1 MQIGLAC
8 DHGGFELKEELK
20 AFLKSLGV
28 EPIDMGTFN
37 EDSVDYPDFGI
48 LVAEKV
54 SRGELEK
61 GILICGTGIGMSIVA
76 NKFPRV
82 RAALAN
88 DLYSSRCSREHN
100 DANILII
107 GGRIVGKELAKEI
120 VKVWLETPFA
130 GGRHKR
136 RLEKIEALEKEK
148 FKEINPT
155 HSSKSECQINDQ

>member
-1 MQIGLAC
+1 MPRSSLEDLKDKGMQIGVAC

-20 AFLKSLGV
+20 PFLKSLGA
-28 EPIDMGTFN
+28 EPMDMGTFS
-37 EDSVDYPDFGI
+37 EESVDYPDFGV
-48 LVAEKV
+48 LLAEKV
-54 SRGELEK
+54 SRGELGK
-61 GILICGTGIGMSIVA
+61 GILICGTGIGMSMVA

-120 VKVWLETPFA
+120 VKVWLETHFA

-136 RLEKIEALEKEK
+136 RLEKVEALEKEK
-148 FKEINPT
+148 FK
-155 HSSKSECQINDQ
+155 K